1 MSDSR
6 NVLSKGRAEEENGY
20 LKPTE
25 LLSMMSMALRQRWPL
40 DPEKKAGMVE
50 RLEAIAE
57 NRSGNCTVKEQLS
70 ASKLLKEMDD
80 ANFRAMLDVADMA
93 HKVEKFEVLSSM
105 EESMQRSFADGPVI
119 DVIVSDAP
127 MPAIEHTQGTDDG
140 IERTG
145 GQAGEQDPPG

>member
-1 MSDSR
+1 MA
-6 NVLSKGRAEEENGY
+6 KGLMGAGRSEEENGY

-25 LLSMMSMALRQRWPL
+25 LLSIMSKSLRQRWPI

-50 RLEAIAE
+50 RLEAISE
-57 NRSGNCTVKEQLS
+57 NRSGNCTVKEQLM

-80 ANFRAMLDVADMA
+80 ANFRAMLDVTDMA

-119 DVIVSDAP
+119 DVIVSDKP
-127 MPAIEHTQGTDDG
+127 MPAIEHTQEESEDG
-140 IERTG
+140 VERES
-145 GQAGEQDPPG
+145 GEDRTEDPQG

>member
-6 NVLSKGRAEEENGY
+6 NILSKGRSEEENGY

-25 LLSMMSMALRQRWPL
+25 LLSIMSKSLRQRWPI

-57 NRSGNCTVKEQLS
+57 NRSGNCTVKEQLT
-70 ASKLLKEMDD
+70 ATKLLKEMDD
-80 ANFRAMLDVADMA
+80 ANFRSLLDVADMA
-93 HKVEKFEVLSSM
+93 HKIEKFEVLSSM

-127 MPAIEHTQGTDDG
+127 MAAIEHTQEVRDVPESEST
-140 IERTG
+140 ETG
-145 GQAGEQDPPG
+145 GKDT

>member
-6 NVLSKGRAEEENGY
+6 NILSKGRSEEENGY

-25 LLSMMSMALRQRWPL
+25 LLSIMSQSLRQRWPI

-57 NRSGNCTVKEQLS
+57 NRSGNCTVKEQLT
-70 ASKLLKEMDD
+70 ATKLLKEMDD
-80 ANFRAMLDVADMA
+80 ANFMSLLDGADMA
-93 HKVEKFEVLSSM
+93 HKTEKFEVLSSM

-127 MPAIEHTQGTDDG
+127 MAAIEHTQEDRDVT
-140 IERTG
+140 ESESTETG
-145 GQAGEQDPPG
+145 GEDT

>member
-1 MSDSR
+1 MP
-6 NVLSKGRAEEENGY
+6 KGLMGTGRSEEENGY

-25 LLSMMSMALRQRWPL
+25 LLSMMSSALRQRWPL
-40 DPEKKAGMVE
+40 DPDKKAGMVE
-50 RLEAIAE
+50 RLEAISE
-57 NRSGNCTVKEQLS
+57 NRSGTCTVKEQLS

-80 ANFRAMLDVADMA
+80 ANFRSLLDVADMA

-127 MPAIEHTQGTDDG
+127 MAAIEHTQEETDGT
-140 IERTG
+140 ERESRQT
-145 GQAGEQDPPG
+145 GEQDPSG